1 MCDLFHYEIQTGTL
15 IGWSVHLQ
23 SIECILNPILIL
35 KVMFCLSSW
44 HTIKNLRGMWEAV
57 SNTES
62 EQEET
67 V

>member
-35 KVMFCLSSW
+35 KVMFCLS
-44 HTIKNLRGMWEAV
+44 N
-57 SNTES
+57 
-62 EQEET
+62 
-67 V
+67 